1 MEFNTKYYGSLKDFN
16 FKDINKDNFNMLIK
30 SGIFD
35 ESETSYVGKNYE
47 DLAIEFGSYS
57 GFCDF
62 FLFNGKE
69 YNLKREVVLEM
80 IYVKNWMLE
89 AFCKDDV
96 ESHILNDIEILVN
109 GEFSTENKLK
119 ILEENYKKH
128 FNLIEEKTL
137 YSLYKNGTETLGY
150 KSWEELINEEI
161 YDSNQPEIVEAF
173 LIGINNYFPQ
183 ELANKWKDYYI
194 FSEIN
199 DYCENKKNLILNIT
213 PKTMEENQNSNVK
226 NIDLSFQIAVLEEIR
241 TIKNW
246 DGLNAS
252 EKGKIIHLMIGKNCD
267 NIKKIYLSY
276 EQKPNKMKD
285 KYEKDRQKAMEE
297 INKIINKIK

>member
-173 LIGINNYFPQ
+173 LMGIDDYFPQ
-183 ELANKWKDYYI
+183 KLVNKWKDYYI
-194 FSEIN
+194 FSEISN
-199 DYCENKKNLILNIT
+199 YCENKKNLILNIT
-213 PKTMEENQNSNVK
+213 PKIMDESENNSSK
-226 NIDLSFQIAVLEEIR
+226 NIDLFYQISLLEEIIN
-241 TIKNW
+241 IKNW
-246 DGLNAS
+246 EDLSATR
-252 EKGKIIHLMIGKNCD
+252 KGKIVKLMLGKD
-267 NIKKIYLSY
+267 AGNIKDIYLMLNRPQS
-276 EQKPNKMKD
+276 EMSD
-285 KYEKDRQKAMEE
+285 KHLHDRQKAIHDIKE
-297 INKIINKIK
+297 ILG